1 MVVEVVIVPHRDDNY
16 GFLIAAPG
24 GSTCLAIDAGD
35 DQSYFEAACYRNWKI
50 ETVLVTH
57 HHGDHISHLESL
69 SKSASGVVGPDDISG
84 VTQPAS
90 DGNSLGLRD
99 LEVQVLATPGHT
111 LDMLNFY
118 VTAAKAVFTG
128 DTLFTLGCGR
138 LFEGTPEMMFESLK
152 KLKALPD
159 DTLVYGAHEYTLANL
174 KFALWAFPENEALG
188 NRAEIIRQLRAEGK
202 PTVPSTIGLEKA
214 TNPFLIAETA
224 EEFARL
230 RKAKDDF

>member
-1 MVVEVVIVPHRDDNY
+1 MVTDILIVPHRDDNY
-16 GFLIAAPG
+16 GFLIPAPDG
-24 GSTCLAIDAGD
+24 QTCLAVDAGD
-35 DQSYFEAACYRNWKI
+35 DLSYFEAACDRNWKI
-50 ETVLVTH
+50 STVLVTH
-57 HHGDHISHLESL
+57 HHGDHTSHLASL
-69 SKSASGVVGPDDISG
+69 SKSAASVVGPGTIEG
-84 VTQPAS
+84 VTQPAAEGDTLTL
-90 DGNSLGLRD
+90 DG
-99 LEVQVLATPGHT
+99 LEIQVLATPGHT

-118 VTAAKAVFTG
+118 IPAAKAVFTG

-159 DTLVYGAHEYTLANL
+159 ETLVYGAHEYTLANL
-174 KFALWAFPENEALG
+174 DFALSVFPDKEALA
-188 NRAEIIRQLRAEGK
+188 NRAEILRQLRADGK

-230 RKAKDDF
+230 RKAKDEF